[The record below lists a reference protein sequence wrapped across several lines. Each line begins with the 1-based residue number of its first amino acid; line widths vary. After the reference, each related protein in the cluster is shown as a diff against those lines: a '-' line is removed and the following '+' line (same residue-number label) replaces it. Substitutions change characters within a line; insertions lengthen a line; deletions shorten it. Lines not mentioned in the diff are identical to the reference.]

1 MRHKSI
7 TISQQIQKLRD
18 KGMQIEDEASA
29 VSVLWDIG
37 YYRLG
42 FYCFPFE
49 LNYPYTGNKRIHQYR
64 HGTSFEDV
72 MELYHFDS
80 KLRILLME
88 ALIRIEINFRTK
100 VNYEAANAFDMDK
113 CWFVNDHYVTS
124 EYASS
129 FNTSVYQRIKWQPV
143 IQKHHRK
150 HDDTFAPAWKT
161 LEFVSF
167 GDIIRLY
174 EAILSIEVKRNIA
187 RHYGVRN
194 IAEMV
199 FYLNIVREL
208 RNSCAHGKVL
218 FDLKLQRRALSG
230 VVLDFRGSTAPPIM
244 NLYNT
249 IKVVLHLL
257 KHISHG
263 RAQVLSNTLDE
274 MLRSLS
280 VNPNVRS
287 FFETASGYAL

>member
-1 MRHKSI
+1 MRHKSS
-7 TISQQIQKLRD
+7 TISEQIQKLKS
-18 KGMQIEDEASA
+18 KGMQIDSEAKA
-29 VSVLWDIG
+29 IAMLWDIG

-49 LNYPYTGNKRIHQYR
+49 VSYPLTGSKRIHQYR
-64 HGTSFEDV
+64 QGTCFDDV
-72 MELYHFDS
+72 AQLYHFDS

-88 ALIRIEINFRTK
+88 ALICIEINFRTK
-100 VNYEAANAFDMDK
+100 INYEASNAFGMDSH
-113 CWFVNDHYVTS
+113 WFVNHKYVDAT
-124 EYASS
+124 YASN
-129 FNTSVYQRIKWQPV
+129 FNSSVYQRIKWQSV

-150 HDDTFAPAWKT
+150 YDDHFAPAWKT
-161 LEFVSF
+161 LEFVTF

-174 EAILSIEVKRNIA
+174 EAILNPEVKRSIA

-199 FYLNIVREL
+199 FYCHVVREL
-208 RNSCAHGKVL
+208 RNSCAHGQVL

-230 VVLDFRGSTAPPIM
+230 VIFHFRDATRAPIM
-244 NLYNT
+244 DLYN
-249 IKVVLHLL
+249 IIQVVLHLL
-257 KHISHG
+257 RYISHE
-263 RAQVLSNTLDE
+263 RAEAFSHTLDE

-287 FFETASGYAL
+287 FFETASGYTL